1 MPFQSSFFRARKF
14 LTEWCGKQAERN
26 VPRRQVEDRQPSSG
40 WTATN
45 SAPTWQR
52 SIICPGGLGVDW
64 EFGHSFRRTLRIMRS
79 HSPLRAGCCLV
90 TVPWL
95 AGIGLQSPLEAG
107 NAFSESLRDWEC
119 LFKVLFLGH
128 GNATL
133 SDHAGNKLNE
143 TCPGGRWRRDNRHL
157 GEQPPTVLPPLWGW
171 ECLLQ
176 EPAVTDS
183 ARPSTSGVK
192 VLPLYTGL
200 EPSTRHDR
208 SEAVQ
213 ARLKR
218 VPAKRPW
225 VL

>member
-1 MPFQSSFFRARKF
+1 MPFQSSFFRARKC

-40 WTATN
+40 WTATD
-45 SAPTWQR
+45 SAPTSVGLRVSAPRTSCNGQR
-52 SIICPGGLGVDW
+52 SIICPGGLRVDW
-64 EFGHSFRRTLRIMRS
+64 EFGHSFRRTRRIMRS
-79 HSPLRAGCCLV
+79 HSPLRAGSCLV

-119 LFKVLFLGH
+119 LFKVPFLGH

-133 SDHAGNKLNE
+133 SDHAENKLNE

-171 ECLLQ
+171 ECLFQ

-183 ARPSTSGVK
+183 AQPSTSGVK

-200 EPSTRHDR
+200 EPST
-208 SEAVQ
+208 V
-213 ARLKR
+213 K
-218 VPAKRPW
+218 PW
-225 VL
+225 